1 MDLTGYD
8 GIMGM
13 AFDVASIY
21 GTVQQAWG
29 TDAADQLA
37 RSPITSLF
45 AMNPALPNNFDVE
58 LARTSELDD
67 EADGAFV
74 ISGHADGFEQVA
86 SAPQLSRVSDQHW
99 SIVMDAMK
107 VNGQAFSFNK
117 SRISGTPSGKIV
129 AALDTGFSFPP
140 LPAAAVDAIYSTIP
154 GALFDSV
161 AQLWIVPC
169 DAGTNLTFTF
179 GYVVFL

>member
-1 MDLTGYD
+1 M
-8 GIMGM
+8 
-13 AFDVASIY
+13 
-21 GTVQQAWG
+21 
-29 TDAADQLA
+29 
-37 RSPITSLF
+37 
-45 AMNPALPNNFDVE
+45 
-58 LARTSELDD
+58 
-67 EADGAFV
+67 
-74 ISGHADGFEQVA
+74 
-86 SAPQLSRVSDQHW
+86 SDQHW

-161 AQLWIVPC
+161 AQL
-169 DAGTNLTFTF
+169 
-179 GYVVFL
+179 